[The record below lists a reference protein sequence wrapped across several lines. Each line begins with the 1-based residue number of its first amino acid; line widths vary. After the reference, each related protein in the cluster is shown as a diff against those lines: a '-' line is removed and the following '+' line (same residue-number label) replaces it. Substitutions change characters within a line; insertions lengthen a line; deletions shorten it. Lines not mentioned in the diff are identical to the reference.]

1 MPRGARTLHTDWF
14 QVARERP
21 GYRVMIRML
30 QPSSKQVAKMRAKS
44 LVRSS
49 YVGLV
54 GNAIYDSALAA
65 FGASLGGV

>member
-1 MPRGARTLHTDWF
+1 
-14 QVARERP
+14 
-21 GYRVMIRML
+21 MIRML